1 MERNKMDKNTTMENL
16 ARALQ
21 EKDGFNGAWLYAE
34 NGEIVSKGALG
45 FRDPENTLPITEDT
59 IFQLA
64 SISKQFT
71 ATAVMLLM
79 RQSLLS
85 PEDRITKY
93 FPELAAYEGVTVRH
107 LLNHTSGIPDYFD
120 DADWFIKIWKE
131 ENGSRATTKSS
142 VFSLKPKRNHTS
154 HRGKD
159 CVTPIP
165 AITCWLC
172 LWSGSP
178 AFLSR
183 NFCKR
188 TSLSLPG

>member
-1 MERNKMDKNTTMENL
+1 MRDNDDKEIDKSKHMERNKMDKNTTMENL

-64 SISKQFT
+64 SITKQFT

-79 RQSLLS
+79 RQRLLN

-120 DADWFIKIWKE
+120 DADWFIKIWK
-131 ENGSRATTKSS
+131 
-142 VFSLKPKRNHTS
+142 
-154 HRGKD
+154 
-159 CVTPIP
+159 
-165 AITCWLC
+165 
-172 LWSGSP
+172 
-178 AFLSR
+178 
-183 NFCKR
+183 
-188 TSLSLPG
+188 

>member
-1 MERNKMDKNTTMENL
+1 MDKNTTMENL
-16 ARALQ
+16 ALALQ

-45 FRDPENTLPITEDT
+45 FRDPENTFPITEDT

-107 LLNHTSGIPDYFD
+107 LEGRKTGPVQRRNPQ
-120 DADWFIKIWKE
+120 
-131 ENGSRATTKSS
+131 
-142 VFSLKPKRNHTS
+142 FSP
-154 HRGKD
+154 
-159 CVTPIP
+159 
-165 AITCWLC
+165 
-172 LWSGSP
+172 
-178 AFLSR
+178 
-183 NFCKR
+183 
-188 TSLSLPG
+188 